1 MDTIAETAS
10 TLSPEFLA
18 IQARLAQERS
28 TVLARIDA
36 VSRHDVIIDSDG
48 VPAGDFESE
57 NALASMLDSRL
68 AEIERALVRLADGS
82 YGNCETCSQAIP
94 PRRLEALPFATLCVP
109 CQSAAD
115 KRIKIGSVRPVR
127 F

>member
-1 MDTIAETAS
+1 MNSVAVTES
-10 TLSPEFLA
+10 TLSPEFQA
-18 IQARLAQERS
+18 IQARLMQERS
-28 TVLARIDA
+28 TVVARIEA

-68 AEIERALVRLADGS
+68 TEIERALDRLADGS
-82 YGNCETCSQAIP
+82 YGHCEKCSQAIP

-109 CQSAAD
+109 CQSMAD
-115 KRIKIGSVRPVR
+115 KRNKIAAARPLR
-127 F
+127 I

>member
-1 MDTIAETAS
+1 MDTVAETAS
-10 TLSPEFLA
+10 TLSPEFQA
-18 IQARLAQERS
+18 IQARLMQERS

-36 VSRHDVIIDSDG
+36 VSRHDIIIDSDG

-57 NALASMLDSRL
+57 NALANMLDSRL
-68 AEIERALVRLADGS
+68 SEIERALARLSDGS
-82 YGNCETCSQAIP
+82 YGHCENCSQAIP
-94 PRRLEALPFATLCVP
+94 PRRLEALPFATFCVP

-115 KRIKIGSVRPVR
+115 KRSKIGALRPVR

>member
-10 TLSPEFLA
+10 LSPEFQA
-18 IQARLAQERS
+18 IQMRLAQERS

-57 NALASMLDSRL
+57 NALATMLDSRL
-68 AEIERALVRLADGS
+68 ADIERALTRLADGS
-82 YGNCETCSQAIP
+82 YGNCETCGQAIP

-109 CQSAAD
+109 CQSLAD
-115 KRIKIGSVRPVR
+115 KRSKIGSARPAR